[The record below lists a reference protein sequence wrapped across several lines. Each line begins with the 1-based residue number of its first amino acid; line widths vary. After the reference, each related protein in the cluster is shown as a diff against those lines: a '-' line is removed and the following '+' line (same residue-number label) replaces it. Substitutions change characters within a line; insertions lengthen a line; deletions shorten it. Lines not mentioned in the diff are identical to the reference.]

1 MLGNALGQPLG
12 EPDKKKPATSAPARI
27 VSTVKR
33 MLGMNAGAAIQVRGD
48 SDLMAFLAKCCNPI
62 PGDDIVGYVT
72 RGRGV
77 AVHATSCPNVQNL
90 LYEPERR
97 IDVGWAESSGTQFTV
112 SLIIRTQNR
121 PGMLADITSVISEAG
136 SNIRTLA
143 SQPDNL
149 NARVEA
155 TLEILNRKQLERISP
170 TSRRFPECL
179 GLSVCIAFDRALFF
193 LVQLPNRRLLEDSP
207 L

>member
-1 MLGNALGQPLG
+1 
-12 EPDKKKPATSAPARI
+12 
-27 VSTVKR
+27 
-33 MLGMNAGAAIQVRGD
+33 MLGMNAGAAIHVSGD
-48 SDLMAFLAKCCNPI
+48 SGLMTFLAKCCNPI

-77 AVHATSCPNVQNL
+77 AVHATSCPNVENL

-121 PGMLADITSVISEAG
+121 PGMLADITSVISAAG

-155 TLEILNRKQLERISP
+155 TLEILNRKQLERISANIKKI
-170 TSRRFPECL
+170 SGVFGVERVYR
-179 GLSVCIAFDRALFF
+179 V
-193 LVQLPNRRLLEDSP
+193 
-207 L
+207 